1 MKTDLPLIILLPTF
15 SVIVALSGSTSVYAQ
30 ENTTDS
36 ENPKFFAIQHANSG
50 SISEINKTFTLA
62 FTNESNKI
70 IFASDISRT
79 FTLEL
84 NNISNKTIISSNRPD
99 RIVSSVRTLDFIGNW
114 STGKDSFTADPPNA
128 LLIVDKLEK
137 NKMKLL

>member
-1 MKTDLPLIILLPTF
+1 MLLPTF
-15 SVIVALSGSTSVYAQ
+15 SVIVAISGLNSVYTQ
-30 ENTTDS
+30 ENITDS
-36 ENPKFFAIQHANSG
+36 ENTKFFAIQHANSG

-84 NNISNKTIISSNRPD
+84 NNISNKTILFSDMPD
-99 RIVSSVRTLDFIGNW
+99 RIVTSVRTSDFIGNW
-114 STGKDSFTADPPNA
+114 STGKDSFTVDPPNA
-128 LLIVDKLEK
+128 VMIVDELEK
-137 NKMKLL
+137 KR

>member
-30 ENTTDS
+30 ENTTYS
-36 ENPKFFAIQHANSG
+36 GNPKFFAIQHANSG
-50 SISEINKTFTLA
+50 SISEINKTFTRA

-128 LLIVDKLEK
+128 VLIVDKLEK
-137 NKMKLL
+137 TR